1 MDVSTVT
8 VLGNVAAEPRISVGE
23 EQQVDRVNFR
33 VVATQRRLDR
43 ETNTWVEAGE
53 YGVNVVCWRALAR
66 GVAGSLHLGDPVL
79 VVGRIAERHY
89 EAGGEKRYTTD
100 VTASFVGHDLS
111 KGRSTFKRFPRNGSA
126 TQGAGDSSG
135 TAGDPDTAE
144 AAKEDVA
151 DGGAI
156 ADVPVPF
163 EADPV
168 VPRLAAV

>member
-23 EQQVDRVNFR
+23 GQQVDRVSFR

-79 VVGRIAERHY
+79 VVGRISERHY
-89 EAGGEKRYTTD
+89 ESGGEKRYTTD

-111 KGRSTFKRFPRNGSA
+111 KGRSTFKRFPRTGSA
-126 TQGAGDSSG
+126 TPVGGSPGGGGDSEPGS
-135 TAGDPDTAE
+135 TVKDEAPDAE
-144 AAKEDVA
+144 AA
-151 DGGAI
+151 

-168 VPRLAAV
+168 TPRLAVV